1 MLNFTHGCIR
11 PTSVKEWLR
20 KNETKLSAAELGAD
34 RKKPNGVMLT
44 ETLDDGDDLEENEV
58 DEEINE

>member
-1 MLNFTHGCIR
+1 M
-11 PTSVKEWLR
+11 KEWLR